1 MTVAVNVL
9 CSERDEHTHREEG
22 CAAYRVHGGFPR
34 VVHDELHSGCGD
46 RVLAIEAELE
56 EERLVLMMMLSI
68 ETLATG

>member
-1 MTVAVNVL
+1 MCYAA
-9 CSERDEHTHREEG
+9 SELSGQGGESG
-22 CAAYRVHGGFPR
+22 GAYRVHGGFPR
-34 VVHDELHSGCGD
+34 VVHDKLHSGCGD